1 MMSFLMFA
9 GFVVFAFTFAI
20 GMWAFG
26 RWLRSKGYGP
36 QLDKLD
42 RQYTALQLR
51 VSPLAMSASYRMF
64 VGGISCPCWVVK
76 TMLIYATKFWRTS
89 ERCRKKRSQSPL
101 KSSDHYSVA
110 EPRVLSGFRPMLT
123 GTSSVV

>member
-1 MMSFLMFA
+1 MMGFLMFA

-20 GMWAFG
+20 GMWALG

-51 VSPLAMSASYRMF
+51 VSPLALSTSYRMF
-64 VGGISCPCWVVK
+64 AGAH
-76 TMLIYATKFWRTS
+76 TLNRL
-89 ERCRKKRSQSPL
+89 PL
-101 KSSDHYSVA
+101 LGSKSSDVLNRQVLMAIRAAQEA
-110 EPRVLSGFRPMLT
+110 EREEKRGKR
-123 GTSSVV
+123 

>member
-1 MMSFLMFA
+1 MMGFLMFA
-9 GFVVFAFTFAI
+9 GFVVFAFTFAV

-51 VSPLAMSASYRMF
+51 VSPLAMSASYRMLA
-64 VGGISCPCWVVK
+64 GAQALNRMPLLGSK
-76 TMLIYATKFWRTS
+76 TNANLN
-89 ERCRKKRSQSPL
+89 QQ
-101 KSSDHYSVA
+101 
-110 EPRVLSGFRPMLT
+110 VLTAIEAARQAQLQNNPDNR
-123 GTSSVV
+123 

>member
-1 MMSFLMFA
+1 MMGFLMFA
-9 GFVVFAFTFAI
+9 GFGVFAFTFAV
-20 GMWAFG
+20 GMWALG

-64 VGGISCPCWVVK
+64 VGAQALNRMPLLGSK
-76 TMLIYATKFWRTS
+76 TNANLN
-89 ERCRKKRSQSPL
+89 QQ
-101 KSSDHYSVA
+101 
-110 EPRVLSGFRPMLT
+110 VLTAIQAARQAQLQENPDNR
-123 GTSSVV
+123 

>member
-1 MMSFLMFA
+1 MMGFLMFA

-20 GMWAFG
+20 GMWALG

-51 VSPLAMSASYRMF
+51 VSPLALSASYRMF
-64 VGGISCPCWVVK
+64 AGAHN
-76 TMLIYATKFWRTS
+76 LNRL
-89 ERCRKKRSQSPL
+89 PL
-101 KSSDHYSVA
+101 LGSKSGAYLNQQ
-110 EPRVLSGFRPMLT
+110 VLAAIQAAKEAAKHEKL
-123 GTSSVV
+123 

>member
-1 MMSFLMFA
+1 MMGFLMFA

-20 GMWAFG
+20 GMWALG

-64 VGGISCPCWVVK
+64 VGAQALNRMPLLGSK
-76 TMLIYATKFWRTS
+76 TNANLNQ
-89 ERCRKKRSQSPL
+89 E
-101 KSSDHYSVA
+101 
-110 EPRVLSGFRPMLT
+110 VLTVIQAARQAQLLENPDNR
-123 GTSSVV
+123 

>member
-1 MMSFLMFA
+1 MMGFLIFA

-20 GMWAFG
+20 GMWALG
-26 RWLRSKGYGP
+26 RWLRRKGYGP

-64 VGGISCPCWVVK
+64 VGAKALNRLPLLGSK
-76 TMLIYATKFWRTS
+76 TNANLNQQVLIAIQAAQQAQQHEHPTNR
-89 ERCRKKRSQSPL
+89 
-101 KSSDHYSVA
+101 
-110 EPRVLSGFRPMLT
+110 
-123 GTSSVV
+123 

>member
-1 MMSFLMFA
+1 MMGFLMFA
-9 GFVVFAFTFAI
+9 GFVVFAFTFAV
-20 GMWAFG
+20 GMWALG

-64 VGGISCPCWVVK
+64 VGAEALNRLPLLGSK
-76 TMLIYATKFWRTS
+76 TNAHLNQQVLMAI
-89 ERCRKKRSQSPL
+89 QSAPQ
-101 KSSDHYSVA
+101 A
-110 EPRVLSGFRPMLT
+110 RQQETPANR
-123 GTSSVV
+123 